1 MLRFLLSWLAAPSMK
16 LNGNRN
22 KYPPIVAGTKEWP
35 VVQLAKNRKKFVQS
49 VVDATVRSLERHTE
63 GKGLTE
69 VLETTVYKERLR
81 IKQNPWKVDPPGEK
95 AFFKEIQQKL
105 IEFSGDGEDPKNREQ
120 LEAILNEII
129 SGYANEIAGNFNRSS
144 YRFARGIATML
155 FARLLNAARIKGPM
169 SFFSRQLDLD
179 DQIHIIGEAEH
190 VRNLAK
196 KGTVILVPTHFSNLD
211 SILIGWVIQ
220 WLGLPPFIYGAGL
233 NLFNIKIFAYFMNSL
248 GAYKVDRRKKNLLYL
263 ETLKNYSTLALQN
276 GCHSLFFPGGTRSR
290 SGKIEEKLKLG
301 LLGTAVEAQ
310 RFNFQYPQNGAA
322 QKIFIVPVVINYHFV
337 LEAPTLINDYLKT
350 EGQERYYIEN
360 DEYSTSFKIAK
371 FLVEFFTKGS
381 DISVTIGRGLDIV
394 GNHVDDEGNSLDHA
408 GNKVDVKDYFLSE
421 GVISEDHQREQQ
433 YTRIL
438 ADRIV
443 EEYHKN
449 NCVFASH
456 LVSFLAFKMIR
467 KANEKLDLF
476 ETLRLPE
483 EDIVIPYD
491 RFKANFKKLRK
502 RIYKLASKGKIKY
515 SEHLSGKTD
524 SVIKYGIKNVGTY
537 HTNKPLGKD
546 KSGNIITH
554 DLNKL
559 YYYHNRLDGYD
570 LERFIK

>member
-1 MLRFLLSWLAAPSMK
+1 MFK
-16 LNGNRN
+16 LNGHSR
-22 KYPPIVAGTKEWP
+22 KYPPILPGTKEWP
-35 VVQLAKNRKKFVQS
+35 VVQMAKDRKSFVRE
-49 VVDATVRSLERHTE
+49 VKEATIKSLERHTN
-63 GKGLTE
+63 GKGLID
-69 VLETTVYKERLR
+69 VLEAAIYKERLR
-81 IKQNPWKVDPPGEK
+81 IKQNPWKVDPSDE
-95 AFFKEIQQKL
+95 ASFFKDIQQKL
-105 IEFSGDGEDPKNREQ
+105 IDYPSSDDPKHRKIHEDILDAIINRY
-120 LEAILNEII
+120 
-129 SGYANEIAGNFNRSS
+129 SDEIAGNFNRSS

-169 SFFSRQLDLD
+169 SLFSRQLDLD
-179 DQIHIIGEAEH
+179 DQIHMLGEPEH
-190 VRNLAK
+190 LRKLAK

-263 ETLKNYSTLALQN
+263 ETLKSYSTLALKR

-290 SGKIEEKLKLG
+290 SGKLEERLKLG

-310 RFNFQYPQNGAA
+310 RYNYQQSPAGEA
-322 QKIFIVPVVINYHFV
+322 QKIFVVPVVINYHFV
-337 LEAPTLINDYLKT
+337 LEAPTLINDYLKA

-371 FLVEFFTKGS
+371 FLIEFFTRGS
-381 DISVTIGRGLDIV
+381 DISVTIGRGMDIL
-394 GNHVDDEGNSLDHA
+394 GNYVDDDGVSIDHA
-408 GNKVDVKDYFLSE
+408 GNEVDVKDYFISE
-421 GVISEDHQREQQ
+421 GKVTEDGQREQQ
-433 YTRIL
+433 YTRML
-438 ADRIV
+438 ANRIV

-456 LVSFLAFKMIR
+456 LTAFLAFEMIK

-476 ETLRLPE
+476 ELLRLPE

-491 RFKANFKKLRK
+491 RFKKNFKRLRK
-502 RIYKLASKGKIKY
+502 RIYKMNEKGKIKY
-515 SEHLSGKTD
+515 AEHLSGKTD
-524 SVIKYGIKNVGTY
+524 FVINFGIKNVGTY
-537 HTNKPLGKD
+537 HTHKPLGKN
-546 KSGNIITH
+546 KSGNIVTH

-559 YYYHNRLDGYD
+559 YYYHNRLEGYD
-570 LERFIK
+570 LDKYIK

>member
-1 MLRFLLSWLAAPSMK
+1 MK
-16 LNGNRN
+16 LNGNSN
-22 KYPPIVAGTKEWP
+22 KYPPVVAGTREWP
-35 VVQLAKNRKKFVQS
+35 VVQLAKNRKKFVQD
-49 VVDATVRSLERHTE
+49 VVDSTIRSLERHTN
-63 GKGLTE
+63 GKGLIE
-69 VLETTVYKERLR
+69 VLESAVYKERLR
-81 IKQNPWKVDPPGEK
+81 IKQNPWKVDPPNEK
-95 AFFKEIQQKL
+95 VFYQKIQQKL
-105 IEFSGDGEDPKNREQ
+105 IDFSGNNSPENRKE
-120 LEAILNEII
+120 LEKILHDII
-129 SGYANEIAGNFNRSS
+129 WSYANEIAGNFNRSS

-179 DQIHIIGEAEH
+179 DQIHVIGESEH
-190 VRNLAK
+190 IRNLAR

-263 ETLKNYSTLALQN
+263 ETLKNYSTLALQS

-290 SGKIEEKLKLG
+290 SGRIEDKLKLG

-310 RFNFQYPQNGAA
+310 RFNFQYPSNDDP

-337 LEAPTLINDYLKT
+337 LEAPTLINDYLKI

-371 FLVEFFTKGS
+371 FLIEFFTKGS

-394 GNHVDDEGNSLDHA
+394 GNYVDDEGNSLDHA
-408 GNKVDVKDYFLSE
+408 GKPIDVKDYFLSD
-421 GVISEDHQREQQ
+421 GKVTEDPQREQQ

-438 ADRIV
+438 ANRVV
-443 EEYHKN
+443 EEFHKN

-456 LVSFLAFKMIR
+456 LVSFLAFEMIKKM
-467 KANEKLDLF
+467 NEKLDLF
-476 ETLRLPE
+476 EILRLPE

-491 RFKANFKKLRK
+491 EFKRNFKRLRK
-502 RIYKLASKGKIKY
+502 RVYKLSDKDKIKFA
-515 SEHLSGKTD
+515 EHLSGKTD
-524 SVIKYGIKNVGTY
+524 YVIDFGIKNVGTY
-537 HTNKPLGKD
+537 HTNKPLGKN
-546 KSGNIITH
+546 KNGNVITH

-559 YYYHNRLDGYD
+559 YYYHNRLEGYD
-570 LERFIK
+570 LERYIK